1 MRIEERTRELDFMTW
16 RQTNPDRADDQS
28 KIQNPKS
35 KIAWHQPVLT
45 QEVIELL
52 EPVPG
57 TTFVDCTVGTGGHSL
72 AILPHLLPAG
82 AGNPGRLIGIDCD
95 ANALAQARQ
104 RLAEFRPYV
113 EMAHDTFSHLPQ
125 ILARAGLTQVHGLLA
140 DVGMSSVQV
149 DDPARG
155 FSFRH
160 EGPLDM
166 RMDQRLPM
174 TAADLIRTLSEDE
187 MADLL
192 SRLGE
197 ERWARRIAGHL
208 VDRRARTS
216 IVTTTQLAQVV
227 AEAVPRRAGSTRLH
241 PATRTFM
248 ALRIAVNDELL
259 ALQRLLEALPE
270 VLLPGGRAAI
280 ITFHS
285 LEDRLVK
292 RAFQQGVGMR
302 VFRLLTKKPLRPSA
316 REAAAN
322 PRSRS
327 AKLRA
332 VERCS

>member
-1 MRIEERTRELDFMTW
+1 MAIDVECANE
-16 RQTNPDRADDQS
+16 QS
-28 KIQNPKS
+28 ESRNPKAA
-35 KIAWHQPVLT
+35 INWHQPVLVT
-45 QEVIELL
+45 EVVQCL

-72 AILPHLLPAG
+72 AILPHLLPPEG
-82 AGNPGRLIGIDCD
+82 GIPGRLIGIDCD

-113 EMAHDTFSHLPQ
+113 EMAQDTFSHLPE
-125 ILARAGLTQVHGLLA
+125 ILARAGLTHVHGLVA
-140 DVGMSSVQV
+140 DLGMSSLQV

-187 MADLL
+187 VADLL

-197 ERWARRIAGHL
+197 ERWARRIARHL
-208 VDRRARTS
+208 VDRRARTL
-216 IVTTTQLAQVV
+216 IVTTTQLAQVI

-248 ALRIAVNDELL
+248 ALRLAVNDELPT
-259 ALQRLLEALPE
+259 LQRLLEALPE

-292 RAFQQGVGMR
+292 RAFQQGARDG
-302 VFRLLTKKPLRPSA
+302 VFRLLEKKPLRPSA
-316 REAAAN
+316 REVAAN

>member
-1 MRIEERTRELDFMTW
+1 MKIDVEYGVDIMARSDSHARN
-16 RQTNPDRADDQS
+16 TNDPSEFRPPRSA
-28 KIQNPKS
+28 IG
-35 KIAWHQPVLT
+35 WHQPVLVS
-45 QEVIELL
+45 EVVQCLQ
-52 EPVPG
+52 PVPG
-57 TTFVDCTVGTGGHSL
+57 TTFVDCTLGTGGHSL
-72 AILPHLLPAG
+72 AILPRLLPAG
-82 AGNPGRLIGIDCD
+82 AGTPGRLIGIDCD
-95 ANALAQARQ
+95 ADALAQARQ
-104 RLAEFRPYV
+104 RLVEFRPYV
-113 EMAHDTFSHLPQ
+113 ELAHDTFSHLPE
-125 ILARAGLTQVHGLLA
+125 ILARAGLTHVHGLLA
-140 DVGMSSVQV
+140 DVGMSSLQV

-160 EGPLDM
+160 DGPLDM
-166 RMDQRLPM
+166 RMDQRSPT
-174 TAADLIRTLSEDE
+174 TAADLIRSLPEDE

-192 SRLGE
+192 SRVGE

-208 VDRRARTS
+208 VDRRSRAP
-216 IVTTTQLAQVV
+216 ILTTAQLAQAV

-259 ALQRLLEALPE
+259 ALQRLLEVLPE
-270 VLLPGGRAAI
+270 VLLPGGRASI

-292 RAFQQGVGMR
+292 RAFQQGARDG

>member
-1 MRIEERTRELDFMTW
+1 
-16 RQTNPDRADDQS
+16 
-28 KIQNPKS
+28 
-35 KIAWHQPVLT
+35 
-45 QEVIELL
+45 
-52 EPVPG
+52 
-57 TTFVDCTVGTGGHSL
+57 
-72 AILPHLLPAG
+72 
-82 AGNPGRLIGIDCD
+82 
-95 ANALAQARQ
+95 
-104 RLAEFRPYV
+104 
-113 EMAHDTFSHLPQ
+113 
-125 ILARAGLTQVHGLLA
+125 
-140 DVGMSSVQV
+140 
-149 DDPARG
+149 
-155 FSFRH
+155 
-160 EGPLDM
+160 M
-166 RMDQRLPM
+166 RMDQRSPT
-174 TAADLIRTLSEDE
+174 TAADLVRTLSEDE
-187 MADLL
+187 VADLL

-208 VDRRARTS
+208 VARRARTP
-216 IVTTTQLAQVV
+216 IVTTTHLAQVV

-248 ALRIAVNDELL
+248 ALRMAVNDELL

-292 RAFQQGVGMR
+292 RAFQRGAREG

-316 REAAAN
+316 GEVAAN

>member
-1 MRIEERTRELDFMTW
+1 MVSVLSEFVDRTSWDPMRMEKQPGSSDVV
-16 RQTNPDRADDQS
+16 
-28 KIQNPKS
+28 
-35 KIAWHQPVLT
+35 WHQPVLVN
-45 QEVIELL
+45 EVIQCL

-72 AILPHLLPAG
+72 AILPHLLPPG
-82 AGNPGRLIGIDCD
+82 AGTPGRLTGIDCD
-95 ANALAQARQ
+95 ATALAQARQ
-104 RLAEFRPYV
+104 RLAEFRPHV
-113 EMAHDTFSHLPQ
+113 EVTHDTFSHLSE
-125 ILARAGLTQVHGLLA
+125 ILARAGLTHVHGLVA
-140 DVGMSSVQV
+140 DLGMSSFQV

-155 FSFRH
+155 FSVRH

-166 RMDQRLPM
+166 RMDQRLPT

-187 MADLL
+187 VADLL

-197 ERWARRIAGHL
+197 ERWARRIARQL
-208 VDRRARTS
+208 VDRRGRTP
-216 IVTTTQLAQVV
+216 IVTTTHLAQAV

-248 ALRIAVNDELL
+248 ALRMAVNDELP

-292 RAFQQGVGMR
+292 RAFQRGAREGV
-302 VFRLLTKKPLRPSA
+302 FQLLTKKPLRPSA
-316 REAAAN
+316 REVAAN